1 MYITCGKMLICQ
13 WPSRH
18 AVRWLTGGGG
28 SAQSPAHGARDLAS
42 RGDRPATQLQSCC
55 QWLFHHWESPSNGW
69 NPSKMPW
76 KWLISK
82 KIPFKMPE
90 IPRKIVINDGNSGAN
105 QRDLTRENHDIMGIQ
120 WWYNPIRI
128 PIFRSHWFF
137 LRNLLNIQIYI
148 YIHWLS
154 HSTQTISRGS
164 SHWMKRWK
172 SEIPLE
178 SHDFFPEGNAMIS
191 KRHTRIHQN
200 PINIRLKSH

>member
-1 MYITCGKMLICQ
+1 
-13 WPSRH
+13 
-18 AVRWLTGGGG
+18 
-28 SAQSPAHGARDLAS
+28 
-42 RGDRPATQLQSCC
+42 
-55 QWLFHHWESPSNGW
+55 
-69 NPSKMPW
+69 MPW

-105 QRDLTRENHDIMGIQ
+105 QRDLTRENHDIMGMQ

-148 YIHWLS
+148 YPLVIPFNSNNFPWF
-154 HSTQTISRGS
+154 
-164 SHWMKRWK
+164 
-172 SEIPLE
+172 IPLNE
-178 SHDFFPEGNAMIS
+178 TMEEWNSIRVPWFFPWNAMIS
-191 KRHTRIHQN
+191 KRHTRIHHN